1 MRREKLI
8 GRPPKEIENKLCRSI
23 TIKLKIGDYC
33 DLLERAERMKI
44 SLASLVRQLILKG
57 EVKQP
62 YSDDELH
69 LMRQLS
75 GIANNLN
82 QIAKHLN
89 SGEASYKLY
98 ACAAIKAIKKLIDD
112 SKKH

>member
-1 MRREKLI
+1 M
-8 GRPPKEIENKLCRSI
+8 GRPPKEIEDKLCRSI

-33 DLLERAERMKI
+33 DLMERAERMKI
-44 SLASLVRQLILKG
+44 SLALLVRETILKG
-57 EVKQP
+57 KIKHP
-62 YSDDELH
+62 YNDEELH

-89 SGEASYKLY
+89 SGETAYKLY
-98 ACAAIKAIKKLIDD
+98 ACAAIKEIKKLIDD

>member
-1 MRREKLI
+1 MRREKSI
-8 GRPPKEIENKLCRSI
+8 GRPPKEIEDKLCHSI

-44 SLASLVRQLILKG
+44 SLVSLVRESILRGK
-57 EVKQP
+57 VKRP
-62 YSDDELH
+62 YNDEELH

-89 SGEASYKLY
+89 SGEIAYKLY
-98 ACAAIKAIKKLIDD
+98 ACAAIKEIKKLIND